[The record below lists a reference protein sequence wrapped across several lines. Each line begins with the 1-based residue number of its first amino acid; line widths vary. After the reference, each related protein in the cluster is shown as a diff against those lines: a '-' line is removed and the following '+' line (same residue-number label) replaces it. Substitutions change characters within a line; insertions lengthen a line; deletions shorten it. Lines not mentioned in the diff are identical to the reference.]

1 MKLAKIFSD
10 GMVLQRNKPIKVFGS
25 GAGNVEVSF
34 LGDKVSLSTEKMKW
48 MLELPEHDAGGP
60 YTMTVVMNG
69 EIVEIKD
76 IWIGEVWITAGQ
88 SNMSFMFWEMY
99 RRGIAITDFES
110 NKNIHYFE
118 TTVDGNLNYNE
129 GGSGWFECTKDNI
142 MRYYS
147 ILPYYFA
154 LKLQNKL
161 DGIHVAVLNASRG
174 WTRIESWIPS
184 KYINGTDLD
193 LDRSLKILAPAS
205 DISNGQLFEGYV
217 RPFVPYATNGLVWY
231 QGESNEGL
239 KECEYYSQLLEM
251 LISSWRNEFCEEFPV
266 LLVQLTAYGSYIKKD
281 ATVEDKCNYNDDGP
295 ECVWAKLREQQLIAS
310 QQIKDVY
317 MVTTIDTSEFSQI
330 HPTGKDIVAERLA
343 IAANNII
350 SNKREEYSGPI
361 FKDMCI
367 EGSRAIISFS
377 HAECLCAD
385 ESLDYLVI
393 CGKDEI
399 YYPAKYEIIDN
410 KLVVYSNEVETP
422 YGVKYAFCNWAT
434 GGLYN
439 EKGFPASS
447 FRAFAIK

>member
-1 MKLAKIFSD
+1 
-10 GMVLQRNKPIKVFGS
+10 
-25 GAGNVEVSF
+25 
-34 LGDKVSLSTEKMKW
+34 
-48 MLELPEHDAGGP
+48 
-60 YTMTVVMNG
+60 MTVVMNG
-69 EIVEIKD
+69 EIVEIKN

-99 RRGIAITDFES
+99 RRGIAITDFEL

-193 LDRSLKILAPAS
+193 LDRSLKVLAPAS

-350 SNKREEYSGPI
+350 SNKREEERYQNQKASLRIKAEKSSDPINSLSGGNQQKVFLARWLNTEANILLFDNPTQGVDVGA
-361 FKDMCI
+361 K
-367 EGSRAIISFS
+367 A
-377 HAECLCAD
+377 
-385 ESLDYLVI
+385 
-393 CGKDEI
+393 EI
-399 YYPAKYEIIDN
+399 YQLVMEFAKQGKSIIINTLEIPEIMKVADRCAVLYEGKITRIFEH
-410 KLVVYSNEVETP
+410 NEI
-422 YGVKYAFCNWAT
+422 
-434 GGLYN
+434 N
-439 EKGFPASS
+439 EKDVMLYSTNAVNAEGD
-447 FRAFAIK
+447 K

>member
-1 MKLAKIFSD
+1 MD
-10 GMVLQRNKPIKVFGS
+10 
-25 GAGNVEVSF
+25 SF
-34 LGDKVSLSTEKMKW
+34 LLM
-48 MLELPEHDAGGP
+48 
-60 YTMTVVMNG
+60 
-69 EIVEIKD
+69 
-76 IWIGEVWITAGQ
+76 GQ
-88 SNMSFMFWEMY
+88 SNMV
-99 RRGIAITDFES
+99 GC
-110 NKNIHYFE
+110 
-118 TTVDGNLNYNE
+118 GNLDDVKKIDNE
-129 GGSGWFECTKDNI
+129 RCFVFRNSNWSKMEEPIFNEPNSGISLAASFADCFTKYFNKSVGLIPCAVGGTKLEQHMPGEKIYLETIQKAIEAQVNSKI
-142 MRYYS
+142 IG
-147 ILPYYFA
+147 IL
-154 LKLQNKL
+154 
-161 DGIHVAVLNASRG
+161 
-174 WTRIESWIPS
+174 
-184 KYINGTDLD
+184 
-193 LDRSLKILAPAS
+193 
-205 DISNGQLFEGYV
+205 
-217 RPFVPYATNGLVWY
+217 WY

-377 HAECLCAD
+377 HAECLCDD

-447 FRAFAIK
+447 FRVFAIK